1 MRLIAIV
8 FSVVGIASSAAAQDS
23 PQPPRA
29 QEAARQPS
37 SANRPPLPTKPSN
50 MQVGFAHA
58 VVDKGHVFLVMRKT
72 MPVIAKEEQAYV
84 VQVPVSE
91 MITDGQGGETL
102 VQHVKLEPR
111 TRIVDVI
118 KEVSV
123 TVRYPVSANEGL
135 AVTDATGKPLSE
147 DKVMESLA
155 EPALVCE
162 FVEKPD
168 PALLRTLR
176 PDAVVLV
183 WKDDLARSS
192 SVTPEIA
199 EPSDAADSR

>member
-1 MRLIAIV
+1 MRLIASV
-8 FSVVGIASSAAAQDS
+8 FIVVGIASNAAAQDS

-29 QEAARQPS
+29 QEAAPQ
-37 SANRPPLPTKPSN
+37 SASADRPPLPAKPSN

-72 MPVIAKEEQAYV
+72 VPVIAKEEQAYV

-91 MITDGQGGETL
+91 EVTDGQGGVIL
-102 VQHVKLEPR
+102 VQRLQFEPR

-135 AVTDATGKPLSE
+135 AVTDATGKPLRE

-176 PDAVVLV
+176 PDAVVLI
-183 WKDDLARSS
+183 WKDDAARAASES
-192 SVTPEIA
+192 PEIA
-199 EPSDAADSR
+199 EQADAADSR

>member
-1 MRLIAIV
+1 
-8 FSVVGIASSAAAQDS
+8 
-23 PQPPRA
+23 
-29 QEAARQPS
+29 
-37 SANRPPLPTKPSN
+37 

-72 MPVIAKEEQAYV
+72 VSVIAKEEQAYV

-91 MITDGQGGETL
+91 EVTDGQGGVIL
-102 VQHVKLEPR
+102 VQRFQFEPR

-135 AVTDATGKPLSE
+135 AVTDATGKPLRE

-168 PALLRTLR
+168 PVLLRTLR
-176 PDAVVLV
+176 PDAVVLI
-183 WKDDLARSS
+183 WKDDAARAASES
-192 SVTPEIA
+192 PEIA
-199 EPSDAADSR
+199 EQSDAADSR